1 MSARG
6 PTVTTRGRQHR
17 VVVHGW
23 KRLAWIAPYVALW
36 VPVLVVLKAGAVGT
50 DCSTICMVAH
60 GWLWY
65 TVVYAALSLTSFV
78 GAVEI
83 LVWMI
88 RLDRV
93 SVRQARSLNH

>member
-1 MSARG
+1 MLNVTIRG
-6 PTVTTRGRQHR
+6 LQLR
-17 VVVHGW
+17 VVVHEW
-23 KRLAWIAPYVALW
+23 RRLAWIAPYVALW
-36 VPVLVVLKAGAVGT
+36 VTAVVVLKEGALGT
-50 DCSTICMVAH
+50 DCTTICVVAH

-65 TVVYAALSLTSFV
+65 TVFYAALSLTSFV

-88 RLDRV
+88 RLNRV